1 MTNVRF
7 LALLSALVWVTAH
20 GDPQA
25 VPDLSYDDAR
35 WHPLHFK
42 PAIETATDEQCLECH
57 KEVLDPSV
65 RQESPAG
72 VTAAGSLAWYQTL
85 GTYVGEQDTLHRR
98 HMVTDY
104 ATKVMDMKCNTCH
117 QGNDPREEAA
127 GSSATA
133 DDALTLRKHV
143 DPNICLMCHG
153 TFPYQY
159 MGVPG
164 PWREFKAAFQDNCML
179 CHAGF
184 RTNRHNVNYLKP
196 EAIEELAKTDNDVC
210 YGCHG
215 GRSWYRINFPYP
227 RHPWPGSAGEV
238 PDWAKDRPTQS
249 EARFL
254 IGISVPAGQM
264 RPPADKMG
272 E

>member
-1 MTNVRF
+1 MMKAGF
-7 LALLSALVWVTAH
+7 LALFSVLCMATAH
-20 GDPQA
+20 AEQQPINDVSHQ
-25 VPDLSYDDAR
+25 DAI

-57 KEVLDPSV
+57 KEVLEVTV
-65 RQESPAG
+65 RESSPAG

-85 GTYVGEQDTLHRR
+85 GTYAGDQETLHRR

-104 ATKVMDMKCNTCH
+104 AKQVMDMKCNTCH
-117 QGNDPREEAA
+117 QGNDPRDENP

-133 DDALTLRKHV
+133 DGALTLRKHV
-143 DPNICLMCHG
+143 DPNVCLMCHG
-153 TFPYQY
+153 KFPYQY

-164 PWREFKAAFQDNCML
+164 PWTEFKVAFQDNCLL

-184 RTNRHNVNYLKP
+184 RTNRHNVNYLKAD
-196 EAIEELAKTDNDVC
+196 AIEEMAKTDNDVC

-215 GRSWYRINFPYP
+215 GRAWYRITFPYP

-238 PDWAKDRPTQS
+238 PEWAKGRPTQS
-249 EARFL
+249 EPRFL
-254 IGISVPAGQM
+254 VGVSVPAGQV
-264 RPPADKMG
+264 RPKADKMG